1 MDKGEKLA
9 EYDHSPF
16 DVVCFEVYM
25 ANTYIKNKTRLF
37 VKSDSDK
44 QIILATGDT
53 KQLQGVENISSCR
66 DPATYYADRWL
77 V

>member
-44 QIILATGDT
+44 QRETRNNCKELKTSAVAET
-53 KQLQGVENISSCR
+53 LQHTMPTAG
-66 DPATYYADRWL
+66 
-77 V
+77 